1 MRKIVKTL
9 ILLWMG
15 TLAATAQTIHVEE
28 VTLSRGYEAE
38 IPVSYDFKESYY
50 GLQMD
55 FTLPEGIFLDS
66 CQLGQGV
73 REAGYQLYH
82 ALLKSGK
89 HRILASNMQLQPM
102 ATGQGELLRLF
113 ISSDPEMAMDTY
125 AIAVSYL
132 EVTDA
137 SGQAVVLANEDALL
151 NVLIEVNDQ
160 DDFQDYLDWLAREA
174 RKKMDEA
181 NNPDEED
188 PFQALLYLNAEIP
201 MDETASQPEFSDLTI
216 DGGAFLPATGGW
228 NGEPVFEIPQ
238 LSTLTLLNNTIDCN
252 VATSEMVNSPIKPA
266 AVGRALFKGDA
277 QPLTLFDVTGA
288 LHLGEGSTIKGREG
302 GTTLVA
308 IAEDAKVVLDGATI
322 SDVTFLLNSDVNVFA
337 TKPLAGNVT
346 VKVPENNLQEGFR
359 IMAPAEGHAFT
370 LKDAMAV
377 TIANSDEWGAEV
389 DDEGYLSLFPL
400 SKLGDVNGDGQ
411 VTVTDAM
418 LIVQKILGE
427 EVTVFREAAA
437 NVVRDG
443 SITISDAQKIVEM
456 ILE

>member
-102 ATGQGELLRLF
+102 APGQGELLRLF

-137 SGQAVVLANEDALL
+137 NGQAVVLANEDALL

-188 PFQALLYLNAEIP
+188 PFQALLYLNAQIP
-201 MDETASQPEFSDLTI
+201 MDETASQPEHSDLTI
-216 DGGAFLPATGGW
+216 DGGAFLPVTDWSSGA
-228 NGEPVFEIPQ
+228 VFEIPQ
-238 LSTLTLLNNTIDCN
+238 LSTFTLLNNTLDCN
-252 VATSEMVNSPIKPA
+252 VATSEMVNNPA
-266 AVGRALFKGDA
+266 KLAAAGKALLKGDT
-277 QPLTLFDVTGA
+277 QPLTLFDVTGT
-288 LHLGEGSTIKGREG
+288 LHLGEGSTIKGRKG
-302 GTTLVA
+302 GTTLVS
-308 IAEDAKVVLDGATI
+308 IAENAKLYLDGATI
-322 SDVTFLLNSDVNVFA
+322 NDVTLLLNNDLNVFV

-359 IMAPAEGHAFT
+359 IMAPTEGHAFT

-400 SKLGDVNGDGQ
+400 SKLGDVNCDGQ
-411 VTVTDAM
+411 VTVTDAA

-443 SITISDAQKIVEM
+443 SISISDAQQIVEM
-456 ILE
+456 ILK

>member
-137 SGQAVVLANEDALL
+137 NGQVVVLANEDALL

-181 NNPDEED
+181 NA
-188 PFQALLYLNAEIP
+188 QIP
-201 MDETASQPEFSDLTI
+201 MDETASQPEHSDLTI
-216 DGGAFLPATGGW
+216 DGGAFLPVTDWSSGA
-228 NGEPVFEIPQ
+228 VFEIPQ
-238 LSTLTLLNNTIDCN
+238 LSTLTLLNNTLDCN
-252 VATSEMVNSPIKPA
+252 VATSEMVNNPA
-266 AVGRALFKGDA
+266 RLAAAGKALLKGDT
-277 QPLTLFDVTGA
+277 QPLTLFDVTGT

-302 GTTLVA
+302 GTTLVS
-308 IAEDAKVVLDGATI
+308 IAEDAKLYLDGATI

-346 VKVPENNLQEGFR
+346 VKVPEGCLQEGFR

-400 SKLGDVNGDGQ
+400 SKLGDVNCDGQ
-411 VTVTDAM
+411 VTVTDAA

-443 SITISDAQKIVEM
+443 SISISDAQQIVEM
-456 ILE
+456 ILK